1 MSSQPDIF
9 DLNPRLNR
17 MTSVGPTITKR
28 RGLTLGERDAKITE
42 FEKFIKNAHLINE
55 GMNGYT
61 VDEVLTQD
69 ESGKEANFFYFIG
82 RLNPPH
88 NGHIKALKQLIEL
101 ANSQDSIPLILLGS
115 GPGSLRTMDNPITF
129 EAKKAFIESVL
140 TGNYII
146 QKMTNPA
153 SDVSNYIKTNLQEP
167 MSNIE
172 KITIN
177 HIAGGK
183 DEDTTKLAFALKS
196 AENTARR
203 FAPEADIVA
212 DVRAIDAE
220 TTDSGA
226 AMSATKVR
234 KDAYKTVL
242 ANTGF
247 EGWPQQ
253 YKDFYG
259 PNAEL
264 IYNEILF
271 PLEEIPD
278 SEKETVLT
286 TYIQYGELPSTKKR
300 KPEASKIMREE
311 TPGTRR
317 STRRG
322 GRNKQY
328 TNKRRKRHTNKRRKR
343 HINTR
348 RKRRNTQ
355 RKY

>member
-1 MSSQPDIF
+1 MTSQPDTYVT
-9 DLNPRLNR
+9 NPILTR
-17 MTSVGPTITKR
+17 MTSVGGPIASKR
-28 RGLTLGERDAKITE
+28 KGLTEAERDAKISE
-42 FEKFIKNAHLINE
+42 FEEFIKNANLINE
-55 GMNGYT
+55 GLNGYT

-69 ESGKEANFFYFIG
+69 ESGKEASFFYFIG

-88 NGHIKALKQLIEL
+88 NGHIKALKELVAL
-101 ANSQDSIPLILLGS
+101 ANHENSVPLILLGS

-140 TGNYII
+140 TGNYDI

-153 SDVSNYIKTNLQEP
+153 KNVSEYIETNLQEP
-167 MSNIE
+167 MSSIE

-203 FAPEADIVA
+203 MVPEADIIA

-242 ANTGF
+242 DDTGF

-253 YKDFYG
+253 YKEFYG

-278 SEKETVLT
+278 SEREEVLT
-286 TYIQYGELPSTKKR
+286 NYIQNGELPSTKKR
-300 KPEASKIMREE
+300 KALASATTKRAKDE
-311 TPGTRR
+311 PSGTRR

-322 GRNKQY
+322 GRTKRHKKYNKKR
-328 TNKRRKRHTNKRRKR
+328 TNKRRKRR
-343 HINTR
+343 NTR
-348 RKRRNTQ
+348 N
-355 RKY
+355 KY

>member
-1 MSSQPDIF
+1 MSS
-9 DLNPRLNR
+9 L
-17 MTSVGPTITKR
+17 
-28 RGLTLGERDAKITE
+28 
-42 FEKFIKNAHLINE
+42 
-55 GMNGYT
+55 
-61 VDEVLTQD
+61 
-69 ESGKEANFFYFIG
+69 
-82 RLNPPH
+82 
-88 NGHIKALKQLIEL
+88 
-101 ANSQDSIPLILLGS
+101 
-115 GPGSLRTMDNPITF
+115 
-129 EAKKAFIESVL
+129 
-140 TGNYII
+140 
-146 QKMTNPA
+146 
-153 SDVSNYIKTNLQEP
+153 
-167 MSNIE
+167 E

-196 AENTARR
+196 AENTARGIM
-203 FAPEADIVA
+203 PDADIIA

-242 ANTGF
+242 NQSGF

-286 TYIQYGELPSTKKR
+286 NYIQYGELPSTKKR
-300 KPEASKIMREE
+300 KAEASKIMKEE
-311 TPGTRR
+311 TPGTRSTR

-322 GRNKQY
+322 GRKKRY
-328 TNKRRKRHTNKRRKR
+328 TNKLRRRRTNK
-343 HINTR
+343 T
-348 RKRRNTQ
+348 RKRRNTY